1 MESKKP
7 EAVDYIVHEG
17 IVVRMERQIKR
28 MWILCL
34 VMFMAFVL
42 SNIGWIYYES
52 QFEEVV
58 TTQEVAQDVDTGSG
72 SAYVTGIGDINGES
86 TADSEKDNENPET

>member
-1 MESKKP
+1 MDNRTP

-28 MWILCL
+28 MWVLCII
-34 VMFMAFVL
+34 MFIAFVV
-42 SNIGWIYYES
+42 SNAGWIYYES

-58 TTQEVAQDVDTGSG
+58 TTQAVDQDVDTGSG
-72 SAYVTGIGDINGES
+72 SAYVTGIGDITGES
-86 TADSEKDNENPET
+86 TTDSQNDNENPET